1 MRLRQIILRNFRNVA
16 DATVDFAGRQTFL
29 LGPNAQGKTN
39 LLEAVGFLTALR
51 SFRTSDVR
59 LLVARGQ
66 PAASLAFSLEH
77 ERQGETQV
85 RIVLRP
91 DGRELHCDG
100 EKITRLADYL
110 GRFPTV
116 VFSAQDLQL
125 LRGAPALR
133 RRWLDLTLAAMDGDY
148 LAALQT
154 FVRAAAARNA
164 LLKSGRA
171 SAVELEAFEST
182 LAPAAAELVRRRV
195 AGVATLAVPCGAA
208 YGQLGGGAEA
218 AELIYRPDW
227 AETEP
232 EAWRRRLA
240 DGRARDLAF
249 RATLTGPHRDDLE
262 LRIGGGV
269 ARDFA
274 SEGQQRSA
282 VLALRLAQ
290 AAWFRQRS
298 GVSPI
303 ILADDVLGE
312 LDPGRR
318 ARFWSALPAESQV
331 IATGTQ
337 LPSLGTVEAGVR
349 WQVLRVS
356 AGAFRSGEEAG

>member
-1 MRLRQIILRNFRNVA
+1 
-16 DATVDFAGRQTFL
+16 
-29 LGPNAQGKTN
+29 
-39 LLEAVGFLTALR
+39 
-51 SFRTSDVR
+51 
-59 LLVARGQ
+59 
-66 PAASLAFSLEH
+66 
-77 ERQGETQV
+77 
-85 RIVLRP
+85 
-91 DGRELHCDG
+91 
-100 EKITRLADYL
+100 
-110 GRFPTV
+110 V

-133 RRWLDLTLAAMDGDY
+133 RRWLDLTLAAMDGAY
-148 LAALQT
+148 LAALQA
-154 FVRAAAARNA
+154 FVRAVASRNA

-171 SAVELEAFEST
+171 SAAELEAFESA

-195 AGVATLAVPCGAA
+195 AGVAALAVPCGAA
-208 YGQLGGGAEA
+208 YHQLGGGAEA
-218 AELIYRPDW
+218 AELIYKPDW

-232 EAWRRRLA
+232 AAWRSRLA
-240 DGRARDLAF
+240 AGRARDLAF

-290 AAWFRQRS
+290 AAWFWERS
-298 GVSPI
+298 GVAPI

-318 ARFWSALPAESQV
+318 ARFWGALPAGSQV

-337 LPSLGTVEAGVR
+337 LPVVGAGEPAVN
-349 WQVLRVS
+349 WQVLRVR
-356 AGAFRSGEEAG
+356 AGAFRAGEEAG

>member
-1 MRLRQIILRNFRNVA
+1 MRLRQITLRHFRNVA
-16 DATVDFAGRQTFL
+16 AASLEFTGRQTFL

-66 PAASLAFSLEH
+66 DAASLAFVLEH

-91 DGRELHCDG
+91 EGRELQCDG
-100 EKITRLADYL
+100 ERITRLADYL

-133 RRWLDLTLAAMDGDY
+133 RRWLDLTLSAMDGAY
-148 LAALQT
+148 LASLQA
-154 FVRAAAARNA
+154 FVRAVASRNA

-171 SAVELEAFEST
+171 TAAELDAFEAA
-182 LAPAAAELVRRRV
+182 LAPAAADLVHRRV
-195 AGVATLAVPCGAA
+195 AGVAALAVPCGAA
-208 YGQLGGGAEA
+208 YTRLGCGAET
-218 AELIYRPDW
+218 AELVYRPDW
-227 AETEP
+227 AETDP
-232 EAWRRRLA
+232 AAWGRRFA
-240 DGRARDLAF
+240 EGRARDLAF

-262 LRIGGGV
+262 LRIGGGI

-290 AAWFRQRS
+290 AAWFRERS

-312 LDPGRR
+312 LDPVRR
-318 ARFWSALPAESQV
+318 GRFWSALPAESQV

-337 LPSLGTVEAGVR
+337 LPGAGAGDSGAS
-349 WQVLRVS
+349 WQVLRVCAGVFS
-356 AGAFRSGEEAG
+356 AGEGSG

>member
-1 MRLRQIILRNFRNVA
+1 MRLRQLTLRQFRNVA
-16 DATVDFAGRQTFL
+16 DATVEFAGRQTFL

-66 PAASLAFSLEH
+66 PAASLSFALEH

-91 DGRELHCDG
+91 EGRELQCDG

-133 RRWLDLTLAAMDGDY
+133 RRWLDLTLAAMDAGY
-148 LAALQT
+148 LAALQAY
-154 FVRAAAARNA
+154 VRAVASRNA

-171 SAVELEAFEST
+171 TPAELEAFEAA
-182 LAPAAAELVRRRV
+182 LAPAAADLVRRRS
-195 AGVATLAVPCGAA
+195 AGVAALAVPCGDA
-208 YGQLGGGAEA
+208 YGRLGGGAEA
-218 AELIYRPDW
+218 AELLYLPDW
-227 AETEP
+227 AETDP
-232 EAWRRRLA
+232 AGWRRRLA
-240 DGRARDLAF
+240 DGRTRDLAF

-262 LRIGGGV
+262 LRIGGGA

-290 AAWFRQRS
+290 AAWFRERS
-298 GVSPI
+298 GVAPI

-312 LDPGRR
+312 LDPARR
-318 ARFWSALPAESQV
+318 GRFWSALPPDSQV

-337 LPSLGTVEAGVR
+337 LPGSGSGGDGVR
-349 WQVLRVS
+349 WQVLQVA
-356 AGAFRSGEEAG
+356 AGSFTAGEGSG

>member
-1 MRLRQIILRNFRNVA
+1 MRLRQITLRHFRNVA
-16 DATVDFAGRQTFL
+16 EAAVELAGRQTFL

-66 PAASLAFSLEH
+66 PAASLGFLLEH
-77 ERQGETQV
+77 ERQGETRV

-100 EKITRLADYL
+100 ERITRLADYL

-133 RRWLDLTLAAMDGDY
+133 RRWLDLTLAAMDGGY
-148 LAALQT
+148 LAALQA
-154 FVRAAAARNA
+154 FVRAVAARNA
-164 LLKSGRA
+164 LLKSGRG
-171 SAVELEAFEST
+171 SAAELDAFEAA
-182 LAPAAAELVRRRV
+182 LAPAAAELVRRRF
-195 AGVATLAVPCGAA
+195 AGVAALADPFALAHGR
-208 YGQLGGGAEA
+208 LGGGAEA
-218 AELIYRPDW
+218 AELSYRPDL

-240 DGRARDLAF
+240 EGRARDLAF

-290 AAWFRQRS
+290 AAWFRERS

-318 ARFWSALPAESQV
+318 ERFWSALPAESQV

-337 LPSLGTVEAGVR
+337 LPAVGTGEAGVC
-349 WQVLRVS
+349 WQVLHVS
-356 AGAFRSGEEAG
+356 AGAFRAGGEAG